1 MYGRADLA
9 LGSAAEQETGFGFWV
24 RIGASRPHGCG
35 PVEVSAEEADM
46 ELKMQLNVVAA
57 ALSFAFV
64 AAITLGLI

>member
-1 MYGRADLA
+1 
-9 LGSAAEQETGFGFWV
+9 
-24 RIGASRPHGCG
+24 
-35 PVEVSAEEADM
+35 VSAEEADM